1 MKAYWIVRCHV
12 FEPGEFAKYVELAGP
27 IINKFNGTF
36 LTRGGKQ
43 IELEGEGYERTVL
56 IEFNSFEEAKTCY
69 HSEKYQHALEHIKK
83 SAERLVVLVEGIS

>member
-27 IINKFNGTF
+27 IIIKFNGTF

-43 IELEGEGYERTVL
+43 IELEGGGYERTVL
-56 IEFNSFEEAKTCY
+56 IEFNSMDEAKSCY
-69 HSEKYQHALEHIKK
+69 ESDDYQLALEFIKK
-83 SAERLVVLVEGIS
+83 SAERLVVIVEGVA

>member
-56 IEFNSFEEAKTCY
+56 I
-69 HSEKYQHALEHIKK
+69 
-83 SAERLVVLVEGIS
+83 

>member
-27 IINKFNGTF
+27 IIRKFNGTF

-56 IEFNSFEEAKTCY
+56 IEFNSMDEAKSCY
-69 HSEKYQHALEHIKK
+69 ESDDYQLALEFIKK
-83 SAERLVVLVEGIS
+83 SAERLVVIVEGVA

>member
-12 FEPGEFAKYVELAGP
+12 FEPGEFAKYAELAGP
-27 IINKFNGTF
+27 IIKKFNGTF
-36 LTRGGKQ
+36 LTRGGTQ

-56 IEFNSFEEAKTCY
+56 IEFDSFDEAKTCY
-69 HSEKYQHALEHIKK
+69 HSDDYQQAFMHINK

>member
-27 IINKFNGTF
+27 IINNFNGTF
-36 LTRGGKQ
+36 LTRGGTQ

-56 IEFNSFEEAKTCY
+56 IEFDAFDEAKACY
-69 HSEKYQHALEHIKK
+69 HSDDYQQALIHIKK

>member
-12 FEPGEFAKYVELAGP
+12 FEPGEFANYVELAGP

-56 IEFNSFEEAKTCY
+56 ISSILLRKLR
-69 HSEKYQHALEHIKK
+69 HAITQKN
-83 SAERLVVLVEGIS
+83 ISMH

>member
-56 IEFNSFEEAKTCY
+56 IEFNSIDEAKSCY
-69 HSEKYQHALEHIKK
+69 ESDDYQLALEFIKK
-83 SAERLVVLVEGIS
+83 SAERLVVIVEGVA

>member
-27 IINKFNGTF
+27 IIAKFNGIF

-43 IELEGEGYERTVL
+43 IDLEGKGYERTVL
-56 IEFNSFEEAKTCY
+56 IEFNSMDEAESCY
-69 HSEKYQHALEHIKK
+69 ESNDYQQALEFIKK
-83 SAERLVVLVEGIS
+83 SAERLVVIVEGVA

>member
-12 FEPGEFAKYVELAGP
+12 FEPGEFANYVELAGP

-56 IEFNSFEEAKTCY
+56 I
-69 HSEKYQHALEHIKK
+69 
-83 SAERLVVLVEGIS
+83 

>member
-56 IEFNSFEEAKTCY
+56 IEFNSIDEAKSCY
-69 HSEKYQHALEHIKK
+69 ESDDYQLALEFIQK
-83 SAERLVVLVEGIS
+83 SAERLVVIVEGVA

>member
-27 IINKFNGTF
+27 IIKNFNGTF
-36 LTRGGKQ
+36 LTRGGAQ

-56 IEFNSFEEAKTCY
+56 IEFCLLYTSP
-69 HSEKYQHALEHIKK
+69 SPRDRQK
-83 SAERLVVLVEGIS
+83 SRMPSSA

>member
-27 IINKFNGTF
+27 IITKFNGTF
-36 LTRGGKQ
+36 LTRGGRQ

-56 IEFNSFEEAKTCY
+56 IEFNSMDEAKSCY
-69 HSEKYQHALEHIKK
+69 ESDDYKQALGFIKK
-83 SAERLVVLVEGIS
+83 SAERLVVIVEGIA

>member
-27 IINKFNGTF
+27 IIIKFNGTF

-56 IEFNSFEEAKTCY
+56 IEFNSMDEAKSCY
-69 HSEKYQHALEHIKK
+69 ESDDYQLALEFIKK
-83 SAERLVVLVEGIS
+83 SAERLVVIVEGVA